1 MSEFTFIDHTL
12 TQKPFTMENKVNIHV
27 RQGEFDY
34 TVMLTNNHEL
44 NADMEVDF
52 SASQNLKLTPRNYS
66 KQTGPLSVSLCAEAG
81 CQKVIIAVLDI
92 VDRNAGHKFDYK
104 AKMMQKTSHGATED
118 EDEITK
124 VADGL
129 DLIVRST
136 ENGYKLFGRN
146 TNPTKGYEIVVDLGK
161 SVNLKVVPDPD
172 NAKLLEALVVSATIP
187 ANAGFG
193 PIADCP
199 VADMT
204 KGECEI
210 IFGIRARETN

>member
-1 MSEFTFIDHTL
+1 
-12 TQKPFTMENKVNIHV
+12 MENKVNIHV

-34 TVMLTNNHEL
+34 TIFLSNNHDL
-44 NADMEVDF
+44 PADMEVDF

-66 KQTGPLSVSLCAEAG
+66 TQTGQLTVSLCAEAG

-92 VDRNAGHKFDYK
+92 IDRNAGHKFDYK
-104 AKMMQKTSHGATED
+104 AKMVQRTSHGGATED
-118 EDEITK
+118 EDEVTK

-136 ENGYKLFGRN
+136 ETGYKLFARN
-146 TNPTKGYEIVVDLGK
+146 THATKNYEIVVDLGK
-161 SVNLKVVPDPD
+161 SVNLKVIPDAD
-172 NAKLLEALVVSATIP
+172 NAKLLEALVVSAVIP

-199 VADMT
+199 VADMS
-204 KGECEI
+204 KGDCEI
-210 IFGIRARETN
+210 NYGIRAREAN